1 MGTPSPPTA
10 GVEEG
15 LVTVPD
21 GRSTSETQCM
31 ERVQLNTLSEGR
43 KVISPPFAGL
53 FPPWENEGLFL
64 SHLWIPHV

>member
-15 LVTVPD
+15 LVTVP
-21 GRSTSETQCM
+21 ETQCM
-31 ERVQLNTLSEGR
+31 ERVQLNTLSKRR
-43 KVISPPFAGL
+43 KVISPSFAGL

-64 SHLWIPHV
+64 SDPWIPHV